1 MFVWITKTLLW
12 DQTPNTHNTAN
23 ENKLMA
29 LREENLWWFN
39 TWAVKSSGKLQPV
52 RRCWV
57 LVCVRCYFILPA
69 GGLGALQSG
78 AESCGWLQKRWVASE
93 LQGRSCSRM
102 INMINSN
109 MKTSARCCDSNPP
122 ITDSLSCWLQLFHC
136 ARLVFSPFYNPV
148 FDPFCNSFSFLASS
162 LFLQTTRVGSRL
174 LEVAIMKSPTS
185 LWNVLKPGL
194 YHFCSTFI
202 SWNQHLSTV

>member
-52 RRCWV
+52 RRCWGFSVCQV
-57 LVCVRCYFILPA
+57 LFHSPCWGTRSSAEWCWIMWLIAEEVSRIRAA
-69 GGLGALQSG
+69 GGEVWS
-78 AESCGWLQKRWVASE
+78 
-93 LQGRSCSRM
+93 SR
-102 INMINSN
+102 MINSN
-109 MKTSARCCDSNPP
+109 MKTSARCCDSNPS

-148 FDPFCNSFSFLASS
+148 FGISIPSVIPFLSSPPHFFFKPPELA
-162 LFLQTTRVGSRL
+162 LDCWR
-174 LEVAIMKSPTS
+174 
-185 LWNVLKPGL
+185 
-194 YHFCSTFI
+194 
-202 SWNQHLSTV
+202 